1 MYDVFN
7 PDDVFIDRISLGNL
21 VFESYWNIQY
31 VTARNNR
38 IYCLKRKE
46 SGYKELV
53 IYRMKWE

>member
-7 PDDVFIDRISLGNL
+7 PDGVFIDRISLGNL

-38 IYCLKRKE
+38 LYYLKKKE